1 VFHRR
6 LLSQEVT
13 YADNTRHYGFYID
26 GDIAKL
32 PGGGRKG
39 AAVLCELLPDQ
50 LAQAPNFDALSP
62 PPPKKK
68 NNNQSCGSG
77 SGSTWILAGS
87 GSRRAKMT
95 YKEKSKEFF
104 YGLKCWMFSF

>member
-1 VFHRR
+1 MRGIPKKFLCFTRR

-50 LAQAPNFDALSP
+50 LAQAPNFCDGLS
-62 PPPKKK
+62 KK
-68 NNNQSCGSG
+68 
-77 SGSTWILAGS
+77 I
-87 GSRRAKMT
+87 
-95 YKEKSKEFF
+95 
-104 YGLKCWMFSF
+104 